1 MIYLLIILDILI
13 NNFTKYTSY
22 FFIIYLYNKP
32 YKYYVLVGLI
42 LDFIIF
48 NTYFYN
54 LIILTII
61 YLLDKLLKDLN
72 KNNFYN
78 FIFIAI
84 YNYLLFI
91 ILSNLIVFNNLE
103 YIFLSIGSNL
113 VINIIFYVLSYRIYL
128 KRIN

>member
-1 MIYLLIILDILI
+1 MIYLLIILDVLI

-22 FFIIYLYNKP
+22 FFIVYLYNKP

-72 KNNFYN
+72 QNNFYN
-78 FIFIAI
+78 FVFITI

-113 VINIIFYVLSYRIYL
+113 IINIIFYVLSYRIYL